1 MYGIVKFNIF
11 RNDEFIYY
19 GARKHNE
26 VATAVMEF
34 LKLCNDDA
42 NYEVVGWIDGEG
54 CVLDVWGNI
63 DCICKMLINNTN
75 FNI

>member
-1 MYGIVKFNIF
+1 
-11 RNDEFIYY
+11 
-19 GARKHNE
+19 
-26 VATAVMEF
+26 MEF

-63 DCICKMLINNTN
+63 DCICKMLTNNTN